1 MFVNDDKLGMMDGFG
16 RFRIGKIF
24 RAPMRL
30 AKSAARRVVKMPMRL
45 AKSTPLAWYLRR
57 RRR

>member
-1 MFVNDDKLGMMDGFG
+1 MFVNDELDTMDGFG

-30 AKSAARRVVKMPMRL
+30 AKAATRRVVKMPMRL

-57 RRR
+57 RRRR